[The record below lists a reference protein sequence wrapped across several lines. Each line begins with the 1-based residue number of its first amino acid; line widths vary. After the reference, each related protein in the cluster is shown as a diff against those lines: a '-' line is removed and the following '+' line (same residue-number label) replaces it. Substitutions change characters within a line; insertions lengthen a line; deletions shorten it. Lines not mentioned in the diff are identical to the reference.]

1 MALRYAVR
9 PVMLCRDD
17 VILRHQLA
25 GPAAGGKLV
34 KTVDAI
40 TEILKREGV
49 EYLPCFPTT
58 PVIES
63 AAEGGIRPIICRQ
76 ERVGVG
82 IADGFSRATN
92 GDRMGVFAMQYGP
105 GAENAYSGVATA
117 YSDSI
122 PMLLLPLGHGR
133 ERGGISPHY
142 SSVQSY
148 ASITKSIEQINA
160 PDRTSEIMRR
170 AFASLRQGRPGPVAV
185 EIPSDIANEEVSEES
200 FYYVPSRPVAS
211 QGDPRDVEAAARALC
226 SARYPVIMAG
236 QGVLYGKA
244 TDELIELAELLQVPV
259 TTTLLG
265 KSAFP
270 EVHPLALGSAALT
283 LSGTVFHF
291 VRRADLIFGVG
302 TSFTRH
308 NMCMTLPPG
317 KTLVQAT
324 NDPADINKDYNI
336 DFPIVGDAKLVLR
349 QMIEACR
356 EIVGDSRRNNEAI
369 AREVTSERDGWLA
382 GWLAKLTDNSRPIN
396 PYRVIWDF
404 MRTIPPEDAI
414 VTHDSGSPRDQIIPF
429 YRSNGPRTYLGW
441 GKSHGLGT
449 GLGLTIGA
457 KLAQPDKVCVNFM
470 GDAAFGM
477 VGLDFETAVRSN
489 LPIITV
495 VLNNSTMAAETNA
508 MADSH
513 RLYNSRDL
521 GGNYADMGTA
531 MGGYAERIDDPA
543 EVAAAFA
550 RARKVTEERGRAVL
564 LEFITSSETEASHR
578 RAF

>member
-1 MALRYAVR
+1 M
-9 PVMLCRDD
+9 
-17 VILRHQLA
+17 
-25 GPAAGGKLV
+25 